1 MEIALIWHIWQAK
14 TALVPSGALPELCGL
29 GNLKQETSQPLQS
42 LQCNWFHICLPS
54 FLMGQLQALEV
65 FHWAGGDPSQLSWG
79 QEVGMDVQCS
89 SGTVKYTAS
98 GSPESSPTTAHYVSL
113 PEVLLEGSSKEK
125 AAWALNQLTYFLP
138 LDAL

>member
-1 MEIALIWHIWQAK
+1 
-14 TALVPSGALPELCGL
+14 
-29 GNLKQETSQPLQS
+29 
-42 LQCNWFHICLPS
+42 
-54 FLMGQLQALEV
+54 MGQLQALEV